1 MGNIKCWL
9 RVTILNSNCLENGEF
24 TNITSLFKPQQ
35 ERTLDDQT
43 ISRVGEKVRE
53 IKLNA
58 SLLIAF
64 FKN

>member
-1 MGNIKCWL
+1 MVNLLI
-9 RVTILNSNCLENGEF
+9 
-24 TNITSLFKPQQ
+24 SLKPQQ
-35 ERTLDDQT
+35 ERTFDDQT